1 MKKSHLTK
9 KPFATYSTS
18 TLRNN
23 LQCETLDSTLLPALF
38 FKKALALSSRPV
50 FVVCDKEKVQIM
62 SGKRI
67 IKMERRFG
75 FSPFLKSG
83 NFRRVGK
90 LLKNSSIFYSR
101 KLSH

>member
-1 MKKSHLTK
+1 MKKSHLTTK
-9 KPFATYSTS
+9 LFSTFLTS
-18 TLRNN
+18 TIENN

-38 FKKALALSSRPV
+38 FMKALALSSRPV

-90 LLKNSSIFYSR
+90 LLKILPSFTAEN
-101 KLSH
+101 